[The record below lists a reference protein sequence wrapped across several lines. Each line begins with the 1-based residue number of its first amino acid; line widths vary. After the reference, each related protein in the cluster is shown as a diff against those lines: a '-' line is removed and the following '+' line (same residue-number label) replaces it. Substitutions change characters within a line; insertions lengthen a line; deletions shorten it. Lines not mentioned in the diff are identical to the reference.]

1 MSRGQPHA
9 SGGIARVGYNPGGI
23 VKGGKNIYKGLG
35 NYLNQPKPVPITK
48 QEPRFSEL
56 PWSR

>member
-1 MSRGQPHA
+1 MGAAFTGAR
-9 SGGIARVGYNPGGI
+9 GIAPI
-23 VKGGKNIYKGLG
+23 VKAIGKGGKNIYKGLG